1 MPAPRV
7 ALGLEPLRRVAASAL
22 SSLVLLAACGGDSE
36 RQLSDTPVPLVTK
49 SDVVRELRIVN
60 YFLIYGDGEA
70 QYGPSLADG
79 KRRHG
84 PLPRWLTR
92 TPAKAEAANCDSG
105 SGETVEGRKQRS
117 FEFFGVSR
125 QVDYSIGTFAACRR
139 TDVSGVD
146 AVTMDGVLEDGES
159 PSGEYSY
166 LLAGDGR
173 KPALMTFELDGAVFH
188 QGVRG
193 LFEYRSTSTLYEQR
207 QTAVFNFDHDAGS
220 AILGEFGSSGE
231 PFVETD
237 GGGRYTADGPYRYNS
252 TECEGG
258 SVRLETVSP
267 MVISRGYPS
276 GGMLRF
282 TSGTASATVVIR
294 SDNGATVY
302 FADGSSASITP
313 AEMREL
319 YDDLDTDCVRPR
331 FPEQSS

>member
-1 MPAPRV
+1 MPASRV
-7 ALGLEPLRRVAASAL
+7 HRHSKPLSRVAASAL
-22 SSLVLLAACGGDSE
+22 SSLLMLTACGSDSGP
-36 RQLSDTPVPLVTK
+36 QLSNAPVPLATK
-49 SDVVRELRIVN
+49 DDAVRELRIVN
-60 YFLIYGDGEA
+60 YFLVYGDGEA
-70 QYGPSLADG
+70 QYQSPFPSR
-79 KRRHG
+79 KRGDRAPH
-84 PLPRWLTR
+84 RFAI
-92 TPAKAEAANCDSG
+92 TPAKAETVDCESG
-105 SGETVEGRKQRS
+105 SGSFVEGSRLRA
-117 FEFFGVSR
+117 FEFFGTSV

-139 TDVSGVD
+139 TDTPGVD
-146 AVTMDGVLEDGES
+146 AITFDGVFEDGES
-159 PSGEYSY
+159 ASGEYSY
-166 LLAGDGR
+166 SLAGDGR
-173 KPALMTFELDGAVFH
+173 NPALMIFEQDGAVFH

-193 LFEYRSTSTLYEQR
+193 LVEHRSTRALYEER
-207 QTAVFNFDHDAGS
+207 QIAVYTFDHDAGS
-220 AILGEFGSSGE
+220 AIVGEFGRSGE

-237 GGGRYTADGPYRYNS
+237 GGGRYSADGPYRYGS

-276 GGMLRF
+276 GGTLRF

-294 SDNGATVY
+294 SDNGATVT